1 MKKLRIVVLDD
12 NTDYLESLSAFMRTS
27 TETDQFIVTSF
38 TKAANLRTYI
48 QEGQQIDILLIS
60 TSLATADLPVKPE
73 TTVITLEDDEV
84 KGKNEW
90 NAIYRYQRLNQLVS
104 SILAIYYEHNE
115 VAGKLLSRS
124 KQTKVIASYSASGG
138 VGKTTIAVN
147 LCKQLAL
154 TDAKVFYLNLELF
167 NSTRLYFTSAEDQP
181 SLQIFY
187 YVKAESE
194 QLRSKME
201 ALKKYDAYSMV
212 DYFDIEI
219 SADEMLEMNEK
230 DVSTLVNGIVET
242 GAYDYVVVDLDSSLH
257 ERNIAVLKEADHV
270 IWTIV
275 NDVQSQ
281 LKLKSFFAEEEK
293 LVGKEN
299 IVKDK
304 TLVLFN
310 KHLGTSMPQ
319 IDSVEM
325 SIDGY
330 LPYIASWSTMQS
342 STEVLGNEQFTRELQ
357 AIIRD
362 KIIAN
367 REGAAIGN
375 REGN

>member
-342 STEVLGNEQFTRELQ
+342 STEVLGNEQFNRELQ